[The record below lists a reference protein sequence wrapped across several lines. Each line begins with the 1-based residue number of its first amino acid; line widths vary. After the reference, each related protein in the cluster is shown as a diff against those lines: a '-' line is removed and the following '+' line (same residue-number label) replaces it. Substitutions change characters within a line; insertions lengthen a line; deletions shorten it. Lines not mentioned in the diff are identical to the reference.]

1 MPYEISYRE
10 KSGVVVI
17 VNEGEPTYD
26 ELVRQSQEAINLAR
40 DKKSEL
46 FLSDFSNVKVRTNN
60 IELFRLLDIYAEFGM
75 SQTSRIAAV
84 VTNMELKAEQLRFF
98 ETICLNRGWQV
109 KIFLKRE
116 LALEWLEK
124 E

>member
-17 VNEGEPTYD
+17 VNEGELTYD